1 MGVGQQGQHAGWFL
15 VACEAGAVHKWHL
28 AGACDCVQPLQV
40 AVGDHC
46 VPLCHRLP
54 VSFCAISADA
64 IDVICCA
71 VCCVL
76 WCQVGKDEEAR
87 QFLENLDKDPQVGN
101 SIDCTS
107 YYELEQVRGL
117 LCRLQE

>member
-1 MGVGQQGQHAGWFL
+1 
-15 VACEAGAVHKWHL
+15 
-28 AGACDCVQPLQV
+28 
-40 AVGDHC
+40 
-46 VPLCHRLP
+46 
-54 VSFCAISADA
+54 
-64 IDVICCA
+64 
-71 VCCVL
+71 VL